1 MKGNMNAR
9 TRSNVTAFAFI
20 MCIVVIGGIVVYYQ
34 FMKRQQMESA
44 VQVPTTEVEKL
55 IARDMEMG
63 YPETPA
69 EVMKL
74 WGRLNQC
81 LYNTDLDDEQF
92 TALVGQ
98 LRCMYS
104 TELLAANPE
113 KEQTERVKKELE
125 QFRDKDGKIVNYST
139 DTGKSVRYKKVEGK
153 ECADTRISY
162 FINYDKKYTKSF
174 QDFLLIKEKGKWK
187 IQGFREAE
195 TQDSAQKEK
204 KS

>member
-1 MKGNMNAR
+1 MKERLNAK

-55 IARDMEMG
+55 LAKDMEMG

-81 LYNTDLDDEQF
+81 LYNTELSDEQF
-92 TALVGQ
+92 TAMVGQ

-104 TELLAANPE
+104 KELLAANPE
-113 KEQTERVKKELE
+113 NDQIGRINKELE

-139 DTGKSVRYKKVEGK
+139 DKSAR
-153 ECADTRISY
+153 
-162 FINYDKKYTKSF
+162 
-174 QDFLLIKEKGKWK
+174 
-187 IQGFREAE
+187 IQGFLIL
-195 TQDSAQKEK
+195 
-204 KS
+204 